1 MQRALSYVSV
11 ILFVLV
17 LFLPAYAEEE
27 PGGAYYDLG
36 VFAYEDGDY
45 KVAEKHLLKA
55 LELDPDNPFYSHFL
69 GKIYLKTARYQE
81 AMNYLDAAWK
91 ANPDLSELKYDMAFL
106 NFKMSNYS
114 KAADLFTEIV
124 DEDPSNL
131 LPHYFELYQIALDH
145 FLAAAEETPADKANS
160 SYYAGVCYWKT
171 GKNEK
176 AVEKFEYVRDDA
188 ESGLL
193 RDNAVEL
200 LRMIKKETAG
210 VADEPSYG
218 LYLRVGHYY
227 DDNVPLEP
235 LYDDFYTD
243 EDDYVTNVVLSGKY
257 NFVNKKTHII
267 GAGYTHYQTWYNEL
281 SEYNLT
287 GSIGKLY
294 AKYFSEPFTFGLSY
308 IPSYYWLDS
317 EGYLRR
323 HKLTPDIV
331 WECTD
336 KLLTKL
342 SYSYYDDEN
351 FLNDNRDGDTHEVFL
366 DAYYSILAK
375 KAYLFAGVGY
385 EDNAASHPDQE
396 YDRLQTKLGLSLT
409 LQWDV
414 ELKLTGEYQEKRFD
428 NVDTF
433 YGVERD
439 DTKYNGSVSL
449 SRKLFCDWLS
459 ALAEFKYTKSESNIK
474 ELEYERKV
482 AGLSLTA
489 TY

>member
-11 ILFVLV
+11 ILFVLF

-27 PGGAYYDLG
+27 GGGAYYDLG

-45 KVAEKHLLKA
+45 EVAEKHLMKA
-55 LELDPDNPFYSHFL
+55 LEFDPGNPFYSHFL
-69 GKIYLKTARYQE
+69 GKIYLRTGRYQE

-91 ANPDLSELKYDMAFL
+91 SNPDMSELKYDMAFL

-114 KAADLFTEIV
+114 KAAGLFTEIV
-124 DEDPSNL
+124 DEDPFNL
-131 LPHYFELYQIALDH
+131 LPHYYELYQIALDH
-145 FLAAAEETPADKANS
+145 FLAVAEEAPANKANS
-160 SYYAGVCYWKT
+160 YYYAGVCYWKT
-171 GKNEK
+171 GNNEK
-176 AVEKFEYVRDDA
+176 AVEKFEYVKDQT
-188 ESGLL
+188 ESGPL
-193 RDNAVEL
+193 RDNALEL
-200 LRMIKKETAG
+200 LRMIKKEKAG
-210 VADEPSYG
+210 VADEPSCG

-287 GSIGKLY
+287 GSLGKLY

-323 HKLTPDIV
+323 HKLKPEIV

-385 EDNAASHPDQE
+385 EDKSASHPDQE
-396 YDRLQTKLGLSLT
+396 YSRLQTKLGLSLT

-428 NVDTF
+428 HVDTF

-449 SRKLFCDWLS
+449 SRKLFCDWLT
-459 ALAEFKYTKSESNIK
+459 ALAEFNYTKSESNIS
-474 ELEYERKV
+474 ELEYERQV

-489 TY
+489 RY